1 MQKSTL
7 SKFLILIILL
17 LSFSL
22 SIKAESNN
30 SAVLKL
36 EDILSGIDYYHP
48 SLKSTELK
56 RQEAKAQLMGSQSNF
71 IPRLGNRFAPETYLN
86 EKSKR
91 KNAFSN
97 YGELTWQSPYA
108 FELFGGMRATNRDLL
123 PSDTFTY
130 PGNKGYLTTVKSSKL
145 GDYTGSELLLGM
157 RLPLLKNL
165 LIDESLP

>member
-48 SLKSTELK
+48 SLKITELK
-56 RQEAKAQLMGSQSNF
+56 RQEAKAQLNQKYIQAPFSGILG
-71 IPRLGNRFAPETYLN
+71 IPEVQLGEYITPGQQHIVSLQQIENLYLDFYIPEKYYKNIRVGENISFKTN
-86 EKSKR
+86 QEK
-91 KNAFSN
+91 N
-97 YGELTWQSPYA
+97 YTHQAQIVAIQPAS
-108 FELFGGMRATNRDLL
+108 
-123 PSDTFTY
+123 
-130 PGNKGYLTTVKSSKL
+130 
-145 GDYTGSELLLGM
+145 
-157 RLPLLKNL
+157 
-165 LIDESLP
+165 